1 MDLNLIAKEISNL
14 DFSGV
19 SYDKT
24 DEAIILL
31 AKDLYNLNDNDANK
45 ILEIIENKYINNI
58 Q

>member
-19 SYDKT
+19 SYDET

-31 AKDLYNLNDNDANK
+31 AKDLYNLNDDDANK

-58 Q
+58 E

>member
-19 SYDKT
+19 SYDET